1 MAEVNTFVFKNYDKG
16 GYGAV
21 KGDGKLTGEE
31 IGMAAKDGWTVWD
44 GFKSQDKAMRTDDAV
59 DKLFADARA
68 NNNPT
73 LVDKRK
79 DADENYLSWAMGR
92 FDTENVSEVIT
103 NGDTTILKET
113 YETAIENGSKIKWV
127 NVTDTYII
135 KNNNDGT
142 TEITRQS
149 WMGETSRTL
158 IDNRAGK
165 EILDVDFLGGEYTQ
179 KDRTTG
185 KKSRNKLGD
194 FVKNLMSNSSR
205 EIKRVPN
212 SLIDGKRFESI
223 DITF

>member
-21 KGDGKLTGEE
+21 KGDGKLTGAE
-31 IGMAAKDGWTVWD
+31 IGMAANDGWTVWD
-44 GFKSQDKAMRTDDAV
+44 GFRNNDKAMRTDDAV

-73 LVDKRK
+73 MVDNRM
-79 DADENYLSWAMGR
+79 DASDEYLSWAVGR
-92 FDTENVSEVIT
+92 FNTEDVSEVTQKGDIT
-103 NGDTTILKET
+103 FLKKKFPYPMDNG
-113 YETAIENGSKIKWV
+113 KWE
-127 NVTDTYII
+127 NVTETYII

-142 TEITRQS
+142 TEITYQG
-149 WMGETSRTL
+149 WDGHTSRTL

-165 EILDVDFLGGEYTQ
+165 EMLDVTGGQYVGH
-179 KDRTTG
+179 DRSG
-185 KKSRNKLGD
+185 HFFDGKLGD
-194 FVKNLMSNSSR
+194 YVKNLMSNSNR

-212 SLIDGKRFESI
+212 PLIDGKRFESI